1 MSDKAADD
9 ILRVLALTWRG
20 VDKTLS
26 RDTIARSWSL
36 DLQWLKPDE
45 AEVAVEQ
52 LLEYH
57 WLKKE
62 GDGLSPNM
70 NLKNISAPL
79 GWFPRPSILLHPPP
93 FRKPNEIIQESGEIT
108 AESPILDDIKKQ
120 PVDIIAD
127 ITGLVKEEVLRRA
140 KRKKRALGCVE
151 DWFCLAL
158 VAREQGIAVKPLIE
172 SLRD

>member
-1 MSDKAADD
+1 MSDKAEED

-20 VDKTLS
+20 ADKTLS
-26 RDTIARSWSL
+26 KDAISRSWSL
-36 DLQWLKPDE
+36 DFQWLKPDE
-45 AEVAVEQ
+45 AEAAVDQ
-52 LLEYH
+52 LLENN

-62 GDGLSPNM
+62 KGGLSLNM
-70 NLKNISAPL
+70 SLKNISAPL
-79 GWFPRPSILLHPPP
+79 GWFPRPSILLHPPL
-93 FRKPNEIIQESGEIT
+93 FGKPNDISPESGGT
-108 AESPILDDIKKQ
+108 AAESPVLNDIEKK

-172 SLRD
+172 SLRN

>member
-1 MSDKAADD
+1 
-9 ILRVLALTWRG
+9 
-20 VDKTLS
+20 
-26 RDTIARSWSL
+26 
-36 DLQWLKPDE
+36 
-45 AEVAVEQ
+45 
-52 LLEYH
+52 
-57 WLKKE
+57 
-62 GDGLSPNM
+62 M

-93 FRKPNEIIQESGEIT
+93 FGKPNEIIQENFKKT
-108 AESPILDDIKKQ
+108 DESPATEDVKKQ
-120 PVDIIAD
+120 PVDIVSD

-140 KRKKRALGCVE
+140 KRKKRALGYVE

>member
-20 VDKTLS
+20 AEKTLS

-45 AEVAVEQ
+45 AEAAVEQ
-52 LLEYH
+52 LLESD
-57 WLKKE
+57 WLKNE
-62 GDGLSPNM
+62 GDEISPNM

-93 FRKPNEIIQESGEIT
+93 FGKPNEIIQENFKKT
-108 AESPILDDIKKQ
+108 DESPATEDVKKQ
-120 PVDIIAD
+120 PVDIVSD

-140 KRKKRALGCVE
+140 KRKKRALGYVE

>member
-20 VDKTLS
+20 AEKTLS

-45 AEVAVEQ
+45 AEAAVGQ
-52 LLEYH
+52 LLESG

-70 NLKNISAPL
+70 SLKNISAPL
-79 GWFPRPSILLHPPP
+79 GWFPRPSIILHPPP
-93 FRKPNEIIQESGEIT
+93 FGKPSDITQESFKKTIEKPVI
-108 AESPILDDIKKQ
+108 EDIKKQ
-120 PVDIIAD
+120 PVDIISD

>member
-1 MSDKAADD
+1 MPDKAADD

-20 VDKTLS
+20 AGKTLS
-26 RDTIARSWSL
+26 RDSIARSWSL

-45 AEVAVEQ
+45 SEVAVEQ
-52 LLEYH
+52 LLENN

-93 FRKPNEIIQESGEIT
+93 FGKPNETIQESEGAT
-108 AESPILDDIKKQ
+108 PESPVLNDIEKQ
-120 PVDIIAD
+120 PVDIIVDA
-127 ITGLVKEEVLRRA
+127 TGLQKEEVLRRA

-158 VAREQGIAVKPLIE
+158 IAREQGIAVKPLIE

>member
-9 ILRVLALTWRG
+9 IIRVLALTWRG

-26 RDTIARSWSL
+26 REAIARSWSL

-45 AEVAVEQ
+45 AEAAVEQ
-52 LLEYH
+52 LLESH

-62 GDGLSPNM
+62 ENGLSPNPT
-70 NLKNISAPL
+70 LRNISAPL

-93 FRKPNEIIQESGEIT
+93 FRMPNENIQESVKTT
-108 AESPILDDIKKQ
+108 AKSPILDDIKKQ